1 MENGK
6 SFEEVLPEIKKGRKA
21 RRAGWNGKN
30 MFIFRQPGYPE
41 GVPEGCISGQKAG
54 LQVARW
60 FPHFPPEG
68 RAESAWPLMGAR
80 IGTAFCGVAN
90 AADNRVCHFCG
101 RDLDSEEARQARARK
116 LPAMVDGELIAV
128 ESDGQREEIRERA
141 ERIKAEQ
148 AEADRAREKKREA
161 GGCNCL

>member
-1 MENGK
+1 MEA
-6 SFEEVLPEIKKGRKA
+6 LT
-21 RRAGWNGKN
+21 
-30 MFIFRQPGYPE
+30 M
-41 GVPEGCISGQKAG
+41 
-54 LQVARW
+54 
-60 FPHFPPEG
+60 
-68 RAESAWPLMGAR
+68 R
-80 IGTAFCGVAN
+80 ICPFCGVAN

-148 AEADRAREKKREA
+148 AEAAAPTLFDLVEVAQ
-161 GGCNCL
+161 